1 MKRYIQLILILIL
14 IIISFFFYKSYF
26 LDDKKINLNNKKT
39 SNEIPNAD
47 EKNSSNNLIKN
58 LKYEVKLDQ
67 DKQYI
72 ITADLSELTYE
83 DDVELVNMQ
92 KVKAT
97 FISEDNIPLTITSET
112 AIYNSLNHNTNFRKN
127 VQVEYLNNIIVA
139 DKMDIN
145 FQENIITIYENVKY
159 DGLEMNMKTDN
170 IKINLITKKIDIYMN
185 NNSNNVE
192 IETK

>member
-39 SNEIPNAD
+39 NNEISNAD
-47 EKNSSNNLIKN
+47 EKNSNNNLIKS

-92 KVKAT
+92 EVKAI

-159 DGLEMNMKTDN
+159 DGLEMDMKTDN

>member
-14 IIISFFFYKSYF
+14 ITISFFFYKSYF

-92 KVKAT
+92 EVKAI

>member
-39 SNEIPNAD
+39 NNEIPNAD

-67 DKQYI
+67 NKQYI

-92 KVKAT
+92 EVKAI

-112 AIYNSLNHNTNFRKN
+112 AIYNSLNYNTNFRKN
-127 VQVEYLNNIIVA
+127 VQVEYLSNIIVA

>member
-14 IIISFFFYKSYF
+14 IIISFFFYKLYF
-26 LDDKKINLNNKKT
+26 LDDKKTNLNNKKT
-39 SNEIPNAD
+39 NNQISNAND
-47 EKNSSNNLIKN
+47 QNSDNNLIKN

-67 DKQYI
+67 NKQYI
-72 ITADLSELTYE
+72 ITADLSELTYK

-92 KVKAT
+92 KVKAI
-97 FISEDNIPLTITSET
+97 FISEDKVPLTIISEN

-185 NNSNNVE
+185 NNKKNIE
-192 IETK
+192 IKTK

>member
-39 SNEIPNAD
+39 NNKITNAD
-47 EKNSSNNLIKN
+47 EKNSNNNLIKN

-127 VQVEYLNNIIVA
+127 VQVEYLSNIIVA

-185 NNSNNVE
+185 NNSKNVE